1 MSKQALVIVDLQNDF
16 CSGGS
21 LAVPGGDKIVPV
33 VNDLIEKF
41 SRAGLPIFVT
51 RDWHPGNH
59 VSFKAQGGLWPPH
72 CVQNTTGARF
82 HPDLRIPDSAAI
94 ISKADSPEK
103 DAYSG
108 FEGTGLAALLKDAE
122 VDHIVVCGLATDY
135 CVKATALDGLSR
147 RDPFGKAG
155 LGVTIV
161 EDAIRGVDVQPGDS
175 RKALDEMQAAGALLV
190 RHSAISL

>member
-41 SRAGLPIFVT
+41 SRAGLPIFAT
-51 RDWHPGNH
+51 RDWHPDNH